1 MAIILPVKK
10 LQSLLEKKR
19 DTYLVFS
26 HNSSGAIRVVG
37 IQEYLQEEKRSR
49 PEKNEERQK

>member
-19 DTYLVFS
+19 ETFLVFS
-26 HNSSGAIRVVG
+26 HNRSGMIRVVRMT
-37 IQEYLQEEKRSR
+37 EYLEK
-49 PEKNEERQK
+49 EKSKGKGGFGVG